1 MRKVSSLFLPLC
13 FVGATALAQSVSL
26 PASDQWQPAAATS
39 VAPHATTTPLP
50 GNATTAAKPS
60 PFKFKGERKAW
71 MDEPPPPRANDKA
84 AVMGK
89 QRPWQDGRPPVDCA
103 VHPRAAGCP

>member
-13 FVGATALAQSVSL
+13 LVCASALAQSVPP
-26 PASDQWQPAAATS
+26 PASDQWQPAAAAS
-39 VAPHATTTPLP
+39 VASHAATPLP
-50 GNATTAAKPS
+50 GGATAAKPS

-71 MDEPPPPRANDKA
+71 MEEPPPPRANDKA

-103 VHPRAAGCP
+103 VHPRASGCP